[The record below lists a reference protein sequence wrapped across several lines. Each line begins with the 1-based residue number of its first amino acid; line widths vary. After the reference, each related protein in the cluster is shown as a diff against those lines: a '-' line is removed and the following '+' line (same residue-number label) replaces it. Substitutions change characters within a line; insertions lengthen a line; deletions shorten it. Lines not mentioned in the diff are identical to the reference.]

1 MVVISKMRNFIDILN
16 EDKGGKNLHL
26 EHLEDEIINYG
37 ITGGRAALNFLQ
49 SLRDMMAGS
58 SRSSVNM
65 TVKWDGAP
73 AIFAGIDPEDGKFF
87 VAKKSVFNVNPKL
100 YKTTAEIDA
109 DLSGAL
115 NSKFKIALKE
125 FSKLGIKGVLQGDLM
140 FTDDVGK
147 ETIDGVKYYTFQ
159 PNTIVYAVPI
169 DSQFGKIINRAKIGI
184 VWHTTYS
191 GDALQD
197 MKASF
202 GVNISGLKKTSSV
215 WMDDATYKD
224 TSGKSTFTASETE
237 KVTGV
242 LSQVGKTFHR
252 INAGALKK
260 FLALQDSMTGALAGA
275 SLKTY
280 NNSKVR
286 AGEKISNPN
295 AHAKGYEKWVE
306 VHIQK
311 HIDKVKSA
319 AGKKK
324 YENIQKEYV
333 REVKRHTGNLKEVI
347 TFQNLLVDAKMQIVK
362 KLNSVKGLTDT
373 FIKTANGFKVTNPEG
388 YVAIDR
394 VSGGA
399 VKLVDRME
407 FSFNNFTAIK
417 AWDK

>member
-1 MVVISKMRNFIDILN
+1 LSKEKAARIYISNN
-16 EDKGGKNLHL
+16 

-37 ITGGRAALNFLQ
+37 VDGGRAALNFLR
-49 SLRDMMAGS
+49 SLRDMLAGA

-87 VAKKSVFNVNPKL
+87 VAKKSVFNVSPKL
-100 YKTTAEIDA
+100 YKTKAEIDA
-109 DLSGAL
+109 DLSGTL
-115 NSKFKIALKE
+115 NSKFQIALSE
-125 FSKLGIKGVLQGDLM
+125 ISKLGIKGVLQGDLM
-140 FTDDVGK
+140 FTDDVET
-147 ETIDGVKYYTFQ
+147 ETIDDETMYTFQ
-159 PNTIVYAVPI
+159 PNTIVYAVPV
-169 DSQFGKIINRAKIGI
+169 DSALGKIINRAKIGI
-184 VWHTTYS
+184 VWHTTYT
-191 GDALQD
+191 GNALQD

-202 GVNISGLKKTSSV
+202 GADISSLKKPSSV

-224 TSGKSTFTASETE
+224 TSGKSTFTKSETG
-237 KVTGV
+237 KVTEI
-242 LSQVGKTFHR
+242 LSKVGKTFQK
-252 INAGALKK
+252 INANKLRS
-260 FLALQDSMTGALAGA
+260 FIALQNGMTGALAGA

-286 AGEKISNPN
+286 AGEKINNPG

-306 VHIQK
+306 EHIQEQINK
-311 HIDKVKSA
+311 AKSL

-333 REVKRHTGNLKEVI
+333 REAKKHTRNLKEII
-347 TFQNLLVDAKMQIVK
+347 TFQNYLVDAKMLIVK
-362 KLNSVKGLTDT
+362 KLNSVKQLTDT

-388 YVAIDR
+388 FVAIDR